1 MNRSSRCLLA
11 CFLAFWLLAGSGC
24 AIVDRLSGEGEAQR
38 IRAHGIPATAR
49 VLDIWDTG
57 ISVNDNPVVG
67 FSLEV
72 HPADGA
78 PYAASTRGL
87 VSRLHIP
94 QIQPGAVLEV
104 SIDPENRNRVAL
116 AIYRDR

>member
-1 MNRSSRCLLA
+1 MNRPGRCFLA
-11 CFLAFWLLAGSGC
+11 CFLAFWLLTGSGC
-24 AIVDRLSGEGEAQR
+24 AIVDRLSGEGGAKR

-67 FSLEV
+67 LFLEV

-78 PYAASTRGL
+78 SYTASTRGL

-94 QIQPGAVLEV
+94 QIQPGAVLAV
-104 SIDPENRNRVAL
+104 SIDPENLDRVAL
-116 AIYRDR
+116 ALYRDR